1 MLGIWHH
8 NYDKIDISSPP
19 SRTQWTDELVPAFLT
34 EASKV
39 ANQESGPT
47 LGVDLQITSGGSSSP
62 TQGS

>member
-1 MLGIWHH
+1 MLGIRHH

-47 LGVDLQITSGGSSSP
+47 LGVICK
-62 TQGS
+62 